1 MFHILGFIFFL
12 VLIVLVFG
20 LIIVLKIV
28 GTVRRV
34 GRRMKGTDKSS
45 SPDYAYTGQQQ
56 SEDASSSAASAR
68 KKVFSDDEGE
78 YVDFE
83 EIKDK

>member
-34 GRRMKGTDKSS
+34 SRRMKGTDNTSS
-45 SPDYAYTGQQQ
+45 SDYSYAREQE
-56 SEDASSSAASAR
+56 SENVSSSASSSR

-83 EIKDK
+83 EIKDN

>member
-1 MFHILGFIFFL
+1 MTDVSYLRFYIFL

-45 SPDYAYTGQQQ
+45 SSDYAYTGQQQ

-68 KKVFSDDEGE
+68 KKYSPTMKENMS
-78 YVDFE
+78 
-83 EIKDK
+83 ILKK